1 MCIPTD
7 ELERAKQKFFKF
19 NHGPPEGGRQMMTY
33 PEMIAEFVKQI
44 RAGNM
49 DWFLACM
56 AIWVLC
62 IVWVFV
68 RHHRETRGKS

>member
-1 MCIPTD
+1 
-7 ELERAKQKFFKF
+7 
-19 NHGPPEGGRQMMTY
+19 MMTY

-44 RAGNM
+44 RAGTL

-56 AIWVLC
+56 AIGVLC
-62 IVWVFV
+62 IIWVFV